1 VSNSPTPDDNP
12 TDDDTP
18 TAATLRDATGT
29 VTEATNSAATK
40 PADAP
45 TDIATRPDL

>member
-1 VSNSPTPDDNP
+1 
-12 TDDDTP
+12 
-18 TAATLRDATGT
+18 